1 MKYVVTNLLVLITS
15 VILLLYL
22 MGMSSFLPY
31 DQLGNTSLI
40 NIFVF
45 LFTSFLSVYTFLNLF
60 IYSFLWILR
69 RKDVENIVLIK
80 VSLKYS
86 TILSFG
92 ILIVFLLNLFGV
104 LDWIWGS
111 SILFVVFITLI
122 IV

>member
-1 MKYVVTNLLVLITS
+1 MKYVITNLLVLITS

-22 MGMSSFLPY
+22 MNMPSFLPY
-31 DQLGNTSLI
+31 DQLGNASFT

-45 LFTSFLSVYTFLNLF
+45 IFTSFLSVYTFFNLF
-60 IYSFLWILR
+60 IYSFLWVLR

-92 ILIVFLLNLFGV
+92 ILVVFLLNLFSI

-111 SILFVVFITLI
+111 SLLFVVFITLI